1 MAPITR
7 SMTRKMMGFYFP
19 EEIWNIIKEYNG
31 IVGWEKP
38 IIDFLNK
45 PSYKD
50 LDNILS
56 KVDILGRDNYIHYI
70 CKCHFY
76 ERKVYNQISLRRK
89 LLIQM
94 FFKTRPS
101 KHTILELYKKYLD
114 ELFSATL
121 KVGDNYNFNH
131 WNDLTSTCIRSTI
144 IKINRVSMYVKLE
157 DGREIRVFGNNN
169 SSYIQI

>member
-7 SMTRKMMGFYFP
+7 SMTKKMKGFYFP
-19 EEIWNIIKEYNG
+19 EEVWNIIKEYNG

-50 LDNILS
+50 LDYILG
-56 KVDILGRDNYIHYI
+56 KVDILGRYNYLYYI
-70 CKCHFY
+70 CNCECKI
-76 ERKVYNQISLRRK
+76 YNQISLRRK
-89 LLIQM
+89 LLIQL
-94 FFKTRPS
+94 FFETRPS

-114 ELFSATL
+114 KLFSATL
-121 KVGDNYNFNH
+121 KVGDNYNFSH
-131 WNDLTSTCIRSTI
+131 WNDSTCIRSTV

-157 DGREIRVFGNNN
+157 DGREIRVLGNIN
-169 SSYIQI
+169 SAYIQI

>member
-7 SMTRKMMGFYFP
+7 SMTRKMKGFYFP

-45 PSYKD
+45 SSYKD
-50 LDNILS
+50 LDNILR
-56 KVDILGRDNYIHYI
+56 KVDILGRYNYIHYI
-70 CKCHFY
+70 CKCEFY
-76 ERKVYNQISLRRK
+76 KRKVYNQISLRRK

-94 FFKTRPS
+94 FFKIRPS

-114 ELFSATL
+114 KLFSTTY
-121 KVGDNYNFNH
+121 KVGDYFSY
-131 WNDLTSTCIRSTI
+131 WNDVTSIYFQSTV
-144 IKINRVSMYVKLE
+144 IKVNRVSMYVKLE
-157 DGREIRVFGNNN
+157 DGREIRVLGNIN
-169 SSYIQI
+169 SAYIEI